1 MSDVKYLIFDIE
13 TVGDGDLIQK
23 VRYPDDELTPREAV
37 ERYRRQLL
45 EETGRDVLPLTFV
58 LPVSVAIAKVSA
70 DFRLLD
76 VTVLDSPEFRPQEIV
91 RRFWQGWQHYQRPT
105 LVTFNGRGYD
115 VPVLE
120 IAAFRFGLSIPA
132 WFNVDSRAFEQ
143 SRNRYNHDSHL
154 DLQEQ
159 LTNFGSF
166 RMNGGLNLL
175 ATLIDKPGKSGIDG
189 SQVQDMY
196 YDGHVDQIN
205 DYCRCDVLDTYFV
218 FLRSRVLL
226 GKLTLQE
233 ERELTRMARDMLS
246 EQADNHP
253 AYEHYLR
260 TWDIRLQQ
268 KMDVMQAIGV
278 PTEETPA
285 DVPTEVD
292 SPVVQSEEA

>member
-13 TVGDGDLIQK
+13 TVGDGDLIRK
-23 VRYPDDELTPREAV
+23 VRYPAEDLTPREAV
-37 ERYRRQLL
+37 DRYRRQLR
-45 EETGRDVLPLTFV
+45 EETGKDVLPLTFV
-58 LPVSVAIAKVSA
+58 LPVSVAIAKVAA
-70 DFRLLD
+70 DFRLLELI
-76 VTVLDSPEFRPQEIV
+76 VLDSPEFRPQEIV

-120 IAAFRFGLSIPA
+120 MAAFRFGISIPA

-143 SRNRYNHDSHL
+143 SRNRYNHNSHL

-166 RMNGGLNLL
+166 RMSGGLNLL

-189 SQVQDMY
+189 SQVQDLY
-196 YDGHVDQIN
+196 YEGHVDQIN

-233 ERELTRMARDMLS
+233 EQTLTGIARDFLS
-246 EQADNHP
+246 EQAGNHP

-268 KMDVMQAIGV
+268 KMDVKQAIGV
-278 PTEETPA
+278 PPEQAVAESDSAVVHAEEC
-285 DVPTEVD
+285 
-292 SPVVQSEEA
+292 